1 MNDRASITVFR
12 DIPILQP
19 SRQVKGVVRPEMGC
33 DLPKLF
39 LSYRREDSAALAGRL
54 FDRLQAH
61 FGREFVFMDVDSIP
75 FGVDFRVHLTGAVG
89 KCDALLAVIGDKWTT
104 ISHNGQSRLNDPADF
119 VRIEIEAAL
128 ARKIPVI
135 PVLVGGMP
143 MPREEMLPPSLRPLV
158 YLNACRLDLGL
169 DFHVHVDRLIRGL
182 EQLEIV
188 KSDSSNKPLAQ
199 SAAESGGNL
208 LHLMWDQLD
217 PGLQDAF
224 SLAYNKKRR
233 QGGNRISTKDFF
245 QALARL
251 GDASV
256 GPLIESLPEGALP
269 DPVDPDVSRDG
280 RLVLEESPLLSDCVE
295 DSLEQFRVLENRP
308 RRISPADMFVDI
320 AKHGHGS
327 SVARLRKHGVGEREI
342 EEQVH
347 KLGLSVLR
355 RRGG

>member
-1 MNDRASITVFR
+1 M
-12 DIPILQP
+12 
-19 SRQVKGVVRPEMGC
+19 
-33 DLPKLF
+33 PKLF
-39 LSYRREDSAALAGRL
+39 ISYRREDSAALAGRL

-75 FGVDFRVHLTGAVG
+75 FGVDFRKHLTGAVG
-89 KCDALLAVIGDKWTT
+89 TCDALLAVIGDRWTT
-104 ISHNGQSRLNDPADF
+104 ISHNEQPRLNDPADL

-128 ARKIPVI
+128 ARNLPVI
-135 PVLVGGMP
+135 PVLVGRMA
-143 MPREEMLPPSLRPLV
+143 MPREEELPPSLRPLV
-158 YLNACRLDLGL
+158 HRNACRLDLGP

-182 EQLEIV
+182 EQLGIV
-188 KSDSSNKPLAQ
+188 KADSSSKP
-199 SAAESGGNL
+199 SARPVAESADNL
-208 LHLMWDQLD
+208 LLLMWDDLD
-217 PGLQDAF
+217 PSLQDAF

-251 GDASV
+251 GDDSLR
-256 GPLIESLPEGALP
+256 PLIDSLPEGALP
-269 DPVDPDVSRDG
+269 DPIDPDVSRDR

-295 DSLEQFRVLENRP
+295 DSLEHFRELENRP
-308 RRISPADMFVDI
+308 RRISAADIFVDI
-320 AKHGHGS
+320 AKHGHGP
-327 SVARLRKHGVGEREI
+327 SVARLRDHGVGEREI